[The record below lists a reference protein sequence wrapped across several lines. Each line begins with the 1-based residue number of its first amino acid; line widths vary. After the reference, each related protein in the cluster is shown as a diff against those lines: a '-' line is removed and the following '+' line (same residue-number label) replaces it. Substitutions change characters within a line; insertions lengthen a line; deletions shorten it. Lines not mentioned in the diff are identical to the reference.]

1 MNRVFVDM
9 DGVIV
14 DFEAHMKTTGM
25 TGDELKKI
33 EGAYAAMPGH
43 F

>member
-14 DFEAHMKTTGM
+14 DFEAYKVAQGL
-25 TGDELKKI
+25 TGDEVK
-33 EGAYAAMPGH
+33 AA
-43 F
+43 